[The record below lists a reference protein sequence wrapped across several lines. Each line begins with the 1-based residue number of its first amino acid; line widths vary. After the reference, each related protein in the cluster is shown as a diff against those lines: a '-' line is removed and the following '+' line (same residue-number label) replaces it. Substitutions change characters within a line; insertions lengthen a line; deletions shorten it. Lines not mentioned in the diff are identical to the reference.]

1 MNTEKHK
8 LFKSLIDILKNKTI
22 TEKKRAQMFLNI
34 KLTMGED
41 FLKKIKNAVETETEF
56 NENETSSSKDLESIE
71 NNSNNSNS
79 WDSDSSVE
87 FVGEEIKGI
96 NKKLKRKNIN
106 SLLFQKINEKKKSAQ
121 RKELQQKLAVCTI
134 IDTVELLSEDDDIAE
149 MPLHNLCV
157 EEDSKKEDLHKD
169 KVIIDTNLGF
179 KDIKLY
185 MDVSVTNHFFGR
197 NQETP
202 DTTIPQKN
210 PDIRK
215 FFQKASKNLISTG
228 KIFEKVKDDKNSI
241 GSINQLD
248 GNAFLPEEI
257 PKQVKSPILL
267 PEVRVLNVQE
277 INKNYSDKLNKQF
290 SKQLNDEEIDFSE
303 QFSKTKSFCER
314 NVPPIFCPCKYESI
328 YNIFN
333 NEFVEFYL

>member
-56 NENETSSSKDLESIE
+56 NENETSSRKDLESIE

-106 SLLFQKINEKKKSAQ
+106 SLLFQKQNEKKKSAQ

-202 DTTIPQKN
+202 DTPIPQKN

-257 PKQVKSPILL
+257 PKQMKSPILL

-303 QFSKTKSFCER
+303 QFSMIKSFCER

-328 YNIFN
+328 YI
-333 NEFVEFYL
+333 